1 MTRAAPCNTS
11 SQELLEYWL
20 DEQPDETRE
29 QHLEEHLFACAS
41 CTERLQAIVGL
52 GAAIRRVFAAGA
64 LNVVLPESFI
74 NRVKDAGFRVRE
86 YKLEPGG
93 AVDCTITPED
103 DFVVSYL
110 RAPLRG
116 INRLDV
122 LIEDQ
127 TIGRLRANDVAFDPN
142 ADGLVTV
149 TSSVFLRTLRHSQQ
163 RVRLVA
169 VDGTNERVIADY
181 TFNHYP
187 S

>member
-1 MTRAAPCNTS
+1 MTRAACNTPP
-11 SQELLEYWL
+11 QELLEWWLGEL
-20 DEQPDETRE
+20 DEAGAARLD
-29 QHLEEHLFACAS
+29 EHLFGCAVCS
-41 CTERLQAIVGL
+41 DRLQAIVEL
-52 GAAIRRVFAAGA
+52 GAAIRGVFASGA

-74 NRVKDAGFRVRE
+74 DKVKDAGFHVRE
-86 YKLEPGG
+86 YRLEPGG
-93 AVDCTITPED
+93 AVDCTITPGD

-110 RAPLRG
+110 RASLRG
-116 INRLDV
+116 ISRLDV

-127 TIGRLRANDVAFDPN
+127 TIGKLRANDVVFDPN

-149 TSSVFLRTLRHSQQ
+149 TSSAFLRTLRHSQQ

-169 VDGTNERVIADY
+169 VEGTQERVVADY

>member
-1 MTRAAPCNTS
+1 
-11 SQELLEYWL
+11 
-20 DEQPDETRE
+20 
-29 QHLEEHLFACAS
+29 
-41 CTERLQAIVGL
+41 
-52 GAAIRRVFAAGA
+52 
-64 LNVVLPESFI
+64 
-74 NRVKDAGFRVRE
+74 
-86 YKLEPGG
+86 
-93 AVDCTITPED
+93 
-103 DFVVSYL
+103 VSYL

-116 INRLDV
+116 ISRLDV

-127 TIGRLRANDVAFDPN
+127 TLGKLRANDVAFDPN

-169 VDGTNERVIADY
+169 VEGTQERVVADY